1 MPVRRSDR
9 RAPARVRVRDLS
21 VDAHDGQYG
30 MASEQPADDGDGQG
44 LGPNT
49 LIFVVRIWPEDLA
62 ARGRRTVW
70 RGHITHVPS
79 GDRRHFE
86 SLDQPARFISS
97 YLAERGWG
105 ATMGQRIRWWL
116 WRR

>member
-1 MPVRRSDR
+1 
-9 RAPARVRVRDLS
+9 LS

-49 LIFVVRIWPEDLA
+49 LIFVVRIWPEGPA
-62 ARGRRTVW
+62 ARDGRTGW

-79 GDRRHFE
+79 GERRHFLA
-86 SLDQPARFISS
+86 LDQLARVIGG
-97 YLAERGWG
+97 YLAARGWR
-105 ATMGQRIRWWL
+105 ATWGQRLRWWL